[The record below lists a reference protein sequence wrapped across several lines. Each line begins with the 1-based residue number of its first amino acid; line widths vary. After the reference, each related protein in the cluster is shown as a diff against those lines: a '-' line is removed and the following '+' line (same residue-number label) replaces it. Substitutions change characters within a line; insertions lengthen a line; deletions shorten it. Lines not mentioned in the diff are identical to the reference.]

1 MFKRLKSL
9 IFTVEEEETPVEA
22 VKEENTEDTIVLP
35 NLMTLEEKV
44 EEKAVTFTISDSI
57 KPKTKEIKHSQNY
70 DFETIISPI
79 YGSSVKTT
87 AKKETKSISISTR
100 KLNRNENGIIS
111 PMYGTSSNDI
121 EKTEM
126 IVEEEVTLDEL
137 IANNSENNEELVQ
150 FTLFNEKKEG
160 E

>member
-9 IFTVEEEETPVEA
+9 IFTVEEEETPVES

-35 NLMTLEEKV
+35 NLLALEEEKV
-44 EEKAVTFTISDSI
+44 EEKAVTFTISDTI
-57 KPKTKEIKHSQNY
+57 KPKIKEKKHSQNY

-79 YGSSVKTT
+79 YGSSTKTT
-87 AKKETKSISISTR
+87 KKDTKTISIPTR
-100 KLNRNENGIIS
+100 KINRNENGIIS

-126 IVEEEVTLDEL
+126 IVEAEVTLDEL